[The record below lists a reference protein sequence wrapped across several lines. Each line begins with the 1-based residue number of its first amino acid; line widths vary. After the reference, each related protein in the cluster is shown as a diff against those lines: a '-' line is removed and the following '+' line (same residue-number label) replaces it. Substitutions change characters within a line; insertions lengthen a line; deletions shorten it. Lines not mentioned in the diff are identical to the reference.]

1 MIVHNFAKLITRPS
15 KLDMSHH
22 QKELVNNNNKRP
34 AYVNNYYGPF
44 ELREREE
51 EENRVK

>member
-15 KLDMSHH
+15 KLDMSHR

-44 ELREREE
+44 ELREREGE
-51 EENRVK
+51 